1 MDPITSSVSALHAT
15 YQLILFSV
23 DVDQVPSQVRRS
35 LELVQTCHRDL
46 QHLIEIRNECLHL
59 LEKTPIVLNRVN
71 EIIAAADKGLIEVC
85 QIVEKCRPD
94 ANNGKVPFKN
104 RVGWVLFDSREFRAQ
119 EPVISRHH
127 AAVLSELNFLRQTAL
142 LAPQLQQQKPAI
154 TTEIKKGTEIFD
166 NVALLG
172 GLMGEMAFSG
182 TNSHQKPSFSSE
194 AAILTSPVSAAPKS
208 TVPFPHFNPPQHP
221 TYPSA
226 PNPANPPTVAHEP
239 YCELE
244 APFGPFPGAYTSR
257 PNAASRAVPQGPI
270 YHPAMSQARPTAF
283 SSSNDLGLLSFE
295 HGNQTRDSV
304 LEYSSTASTL
314 GLSPPTRPT
323 EFDHLS
329 QLAPSSSSTPSI
341 RSARD
346 SVMSQPVLP
355 AFADQPS
362 EPGEL
367 EKEGHNRY
375 SKFSGYFRR
384 SREIKPDSITTR
396 DEGSSAN
403 LRHVNSAEGMF
414 PVQTIPA
421 RSNTKSSLETP
432 TGRWFSPDSIHV
444 FSNPNP
450 SNATLDSEAPTLIP
464 PSPTFTNLGTMSTL
478 SLNTLP
484 SETSFNLDDD
494 FDRIALGNPS
504 TCTIPRV
511 ATPRAPNPKH
521 SLPHQPRHAST
532 EPIDLWKPA
541 DRSGV
546 PKSVSSRSQSESS
559 NPAII
564 FGSAFWGP
572 NAVLDAKELEPPL
585 KRSHTDGEEGLAKV
599 EANPYSTLG
608 SVPDFMEQKHSRHQR
623 SHSELVYHKA
633 AHANSYELSPANY
646 VPDVAELP

>member
-85 QIVEKCRPD
+85 QIVEKCRPG

-142 LAPQLQQQKPAI
+142 LAPQLQQQKPVI
-154 TTEIKKGTEIFD
+154 NTEIKKGTEIFD

-182 TNSHQKPSFSSE
+182 TNSHQKSSFSSE
-194 AAILTSPVSAAPKS
+194 AAILTSPISAATKS
-208 TVPFPHFNPPQHP
+208 TEPFPQFYPPQHP
-221 TYPSA
+221 TYPAA
-226 PNPANPPTVAHEP
+226 PNPANPSTAAHEP

-244 APFGPFPGAYTSR
+244 APFDPFPRAFTSR
-257 PNAASRAVPQGPI
+257 PNPASQVVPQGPI
-270 YHPAMSQARPTAF
+270 HHPTISQARLTTFP
-283 SSSNDLGLLSFE
+283 SSTDLGLLSFQR
-295 HGNQTRDSV
+295 GNETRDSI

-323 EFDHLS
+323 EFDSLS

-341 RSARD
+341 RSAHN
-346 SVMSQPVLP
+346 SVVSQPVLP
-355 AFADQPS
+355 AFTDQPS

-384 SREIKPDSITTR
+384 SREINPDSLTTR
-396 DEGSSAN
+396 QEGSSTD
-403 LRHVNSAEGMF
+403 LRHVRCGESMF
-414 PVQTIPA
+414 PVQTFPA

-450 SNATLDSEAPTLIP
+450 SNTTLDSEAPTLIP

-484 SETSFNLDDD
+484 SDATFNLDDD
-494 FDRIALGNPS
+494 FERITLG
-504 TCTIPRV
+504 V
-511 ATPRAPNPKH
+511 ATPRAPTPKH
-521 SLPHQPRHAST
+521 SAPHQPRHAST

-585 KRSHTDGEEGLAKV
+585 KRSHTEGEGGLGKV
-599 EANPYSTLG
+599 EANHYGTLG
-608 SVPDFMEQKHSRHQR
+608 SVPDFIEQKHSRYQR
-623 SHSELVYHKA
+623 SHSEMIYHKA
-633 AHANSYELSPANY
+633 AHADSYELSSANY
-646 VPDVAELP
+646 VADVAELP